1 MNTRKMKIDIR
12 PQLDGCMSAVLS
24 AVRNHRVC
32 LRLSMSVLLVLG
44 GGMSHSGLA
53 QTVEF
58 KAPVSLSAGQP
69 FVVAA
74 GDLNGDGK
82 ADLVA
87 GDITNNDLLVLLGN
101 GDGTLQAPKTYH
113 QTSRPFFLVT
123 SDFNRDGKL
132 DVAFGDSP
140 SPAGISIL
148 LGKGD
153 GSFEAPSNYAVPG
166 WHFLAADLNN
176 DGKPDIVTRPTTTS
190 LAVLLNNGN
199 GAFQNPQTYP
209 IAQPI
214 VRVFAIA
221 DFNGDGVPDL
231 FALGRTTAVD
241 SMRFISVLLGNGDG
255 TFQTPIN
262 TSGSWGQGSGPY
274 SIAVGDFDRD
284 GKTDV
289 AVTDEFLTV
298 LRSNGDGTF
307 KTPVAPMA
315 VLNTS
320 TDLKVSDFNGDGKL
334 DLVSAGVFSGNNL
347 QVLLGKGDGSFQD
360 AGSLVNNVGGVS
372 IVVSDLN
379 GDTRPDVAACVNS
392 QLTIS
397 LVNATPGDTNK
408 TDYFVHQHYMDFLD
422 REPDTSGFAFWSN
435 EISSCASDPQCLEL
449 KRVNTSAAFYV
460 SIEFQRTG
468 YLVERLYKTA
478 FGDSAGTSA
487 TGGPHQLPV
496 PIVRLNELLIDTKQ
510 INLGVVVLQPGWPT
524 VLETNT
530 QNFLAQFVQRPR
542 FQSALPVSM
551 TPADFVNKLDE
562 NAGHVLTVNERAALI
577 GLFGGA
583 SDTTDRSARAQV
595 LRTVADNRNLY
606 ESEFNKGFVLMQYF
620 GYLRRDPNVGP
631 DSDYSG
637 YEFWLNKLKSFNGNY
652 VSAEMVKAFI
662 SSIEYRQRFEQ

>member
-1 MNTRKMKIDIR
+1 MT
-12 PQLDGCMSAVLS
+12 AALS
-24 AVRNHRVC
+24 AVRNKCVC
-32 LRLSMSVLLVLG
+32 LRFSLSVLLVLA
-44 GGMSHSGLA
+44 GGMSHSVLA
-53 QTVEF
+53 QTVKF
-58 KAPVSLSAGQP
+58 NAPVSLSAGRP

-82 ADLVA
+82 ADLVG
-87 GDITNNDLLVLLGN
+87 GDVTNNDLLVLLGN
-101 GDGTLQAPKTYH
+101 GDGTLQAPATYH

-123 SDFNRDGKL
+123 TDFNRDGKL

-140 SPAGISIL
+140 SPAGISVL

-176 DGKPDIVTRPTTTS
+176 DGKPDIVTAPTTTS
-190 LAVLLNNGN
+190 IAVLLNNGN
-199 GAFQNPQTYP
+199 GTFQNPQTYP

-214 VRVFAIA
+214 VRVFAVA
-221 DFNGDGVPDL
+221 DFNGDGVADL
-231 FALGRTTAVD
+231 FTLGRMTAGN

-255 TFQTPIN
+255 TFQIPMN
-262 TSGSWGQGSGPY
+262 SNGNWGQGSGPY

-298 LRSNGDGTF
+298 LRGNGDGTF
-307 KTPVAPMA
+307 KTPAAPMA

-320 TDLKVSDFNGDGKL
+320 TDVKASDFNGDGKL

-347 QVLLGKGDGSFQD
+347 QLLLGKGDGSFQD

-372 IVVSDLN
+372 VVVSDLN
-379 GDTRPDVAACVNS
+379 ADTRPDVAACVNG

-397 LVNATPGDTNK
+397 LVNATPGDTNN
-408 TDYFVHQHYMDFLD
+408 TDYFVHQQYMDFLD
-422 REPDTSGFAFWSN
+422 REPDASGFAFWSN
-435 EISSCASDPQCLEL
+435 EISSCASDLQCLEL
-449 KRVNTSAAFYV
+449 KRVNTSAAFYL

-468 YLVERLYKTA
+468 YMIERLYKTA
-478 FGDSAGTSA
+478 YGDSAGTSA
-487 TGGPHQLPV
+487 TGSTHQLPV
-496 PIVRLNELLIDTKQ
+496 PIVHLNELLIDTRQ
-510 INLGVVVLQPGWPT
+510 INLGVVVLQPGWST

-542 FQSALPVSM
+542 FQSALPMSL

-562 NAGHVLTVNERAALI
+562 NAGHVLTANERAALV

-583 SDTTDRSARAQV
+583 SDTKDRSARAQV

-606 ESEFNKGFVLMQYF
+606 ESEFNKAFVLIQYF
-620 GYLRRDPNVGP
+620 GYLRRDPNDGP

-637 YEFWLNKLKSFNGNY
+637 YEFWLNKLHSFNGNY

-662 SSIEYRQRFEQ
+662 SSIEYRQRFQQ

>member
-1 MNTRKMKIDIR
+1 
-12 PQLDGCMSAVLS
+12 
-24 AVRNHRVC
+24 
-32 LRLSMSVLLVLG
+32 
-44 GGMSHSGLA
+44 
-53 QTVEF
+53 
-58 KAPVSLSAGQP
+58 
-69 FVVAA
+69 
-74 GDLNGDGK
+74 
-82 ADLVA
+82 
-87 GDITNNDLLVLLGN
+87 
-101 GDGTLQAPKTYH
+101 
-113 QTSRPFFLVT
+113 
-123 SDFNRDGKL
+123 
-132 DVAFGDSP
+132 
-140 SPAGISIL
+140 
-148 LGKGD
+148 
-153 GSFEAPSNYAVPG
+153 
-166 WHFLAADLNN
+166 
-176 DGKPDIVTRPTTTS
+176 
-190 LAVLLNNGN
+190 
-199 GAFQNPQTYP
+199 
-209 IAQPI
+209 
-214 VRVFAIA
+214 
-221 DFNGDGVPDL
+221 
-231 FALGRTTAVD
+231 
-241 SMRFISVLLGNGDG
+241 MRFISVLLGNGDG

-307 KTPVAPMA
+307 KTPAAPMA

-372 IVVSDLN
+372 VVVSDLN

-496 PIVRLNELLIDTKQ
+496 PIVRLNELLIDTRQ

-583 SDTTDRSARAQV
+583 SDTSDRSARAQV